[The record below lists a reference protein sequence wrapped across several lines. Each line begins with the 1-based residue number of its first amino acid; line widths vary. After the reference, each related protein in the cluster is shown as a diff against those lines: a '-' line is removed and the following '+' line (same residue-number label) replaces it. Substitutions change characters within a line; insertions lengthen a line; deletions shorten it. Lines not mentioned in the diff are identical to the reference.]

1 MTDQELDPF
10 IEQIASELRRPVR
23 LDARFDDRVM
33 AAIESP
39 EVIPLRPTLPR
50 PWIMRP
56 WTISVSPL
64 GALAMAA
71 AVAGFIALGVW
82 RGGAPTSGV
91 ATGFTD
97 SASLVNVSNSSIKMH
112 QFLIVVPDA
121 KKMVVVGD
129 FNGWDATQ
137 TPMVR
142 VNDQGLWSVSV
153 PLKAGKLYQFQ
164 YVKDDTLRLN
174 DPSLPQVS
182 SDLGSP
188 NSALAIPAGPR

>member
-1 MTDQELDPF
+1 MKLRVPPFAKREQCFGLFDRLSRTFLDPA
-10 IEQIASELRRPVR
+10 EKEVEPGRPQ
-23 LDARFDDRVM
+23 
-33 AAIESP
+33 
-39 EVIPLRPTLPR
+39 T
-50 PWIMRP
+50 
-56 WTISVSPL
+56 
-64 GALAMAA
+64 GLA
-71 AVAGFIALGVW
+71 
-82 RGGAPTSGV
+82 
-91 ATGFTD
+91 
-97 SASLVNVSNSSIKMH
+97 
-112 QFLIVVPDA
+112 DA

-142 VNDQGLWSVSV
+142 VNDQGLWSVGV
-153 PLKAGKLYQFQ
+153 PLRAGKLYQFQ